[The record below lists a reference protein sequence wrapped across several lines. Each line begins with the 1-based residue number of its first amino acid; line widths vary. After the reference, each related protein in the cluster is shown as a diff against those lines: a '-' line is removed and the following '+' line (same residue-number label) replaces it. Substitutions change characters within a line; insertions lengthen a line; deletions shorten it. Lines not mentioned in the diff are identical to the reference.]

1 MCSYEIKYI
10 KRVTGMLW
18 WKKSEWVWALY
29 EERMVD
35 TSSPDDWYADM
46 QPRTFLIESCK
57 SKQYLE
63 SIMGR
68 LVHGTAFEE
77 SVS

>member
-1 MCSYEIKYI
+1 MNTYEIKYI
-10 KRVTGMLW
+10 KQFKGMLW

-35 TSSPDDWYADM
+35 TSFPDDWYADM
-46 QPRTFLIESCK
+46 QPRAFLIEYSK
-57 SKQYLE
+57 SKPYLE
-63 SIMGR
+63 SIMER
-68 LVHGTAFEE
+68 LVQGASFKE

>member
-1 MCSYEIKYI
+1 MNTYEIKYV
-10 KRVTGMLW
+10 KQATGILW

-35 TSSPDDWYADM
+35 ISRPDAWYADM
-46 QPRTFLIESCK
+46 QPRSFILEVSK
-57 SKQYLE
+57 SKPYLE
-63 SIMGR
+63 STMER
-68 LVHGTAFEE
+68 LVQGASFKE